1 MKNGN
6 HFTGNNN
13 GNAIANENCTVYIE
27 DKNSNAVPYEEL
39 CKAVRIKKTDQFF
52 KREWITIAAEV
63 LTIITG
69 MAAIFNFNFK
79 IEWKIVILI
88 FLFYLFLWARSQY
101 RMLDQ
106 IKSKKSF
113 NFDETAIIERQ
124 GYIYS
129 IYPKKCPK
137 CGEKAGG
144 MLKFV
149 RQTDD
154 KWILQCNVQ
163 PQHTFEYDHT
173 EVVFKVDDNS

>member
-6 HFTGNNN
+6 FFAGNNN
-13 GNAIANENCTVYIE
+13 GNSIANENCTVYIE
-27 DKNSNAVPYEEL
+27 DKSSNNDISYEKL

-52 KREWITIAAEV
+52 KREWITVTAEV

-69 MAAIFNFNFK
+69 VAGIINLNFK
-79 IEWKIVILI
+79 VEWKIVISVFLLFI
-88 FLFYLFLWARSQY
+88 FLLIRSQY
-101 RMLDQ
+101 KMLDQ

-113 NFDETAIIERQ
+113 NFNETALIERH
-124 GYIYS
+124 GYIYAV
-129 IYPKKCPK
+129 YPKKCPR

-144 MLKFV
+144 KLKFV

-163 PQHTFEYDHT
+163 PQHEFEYDHT
-173 EVVFKVDDNS
+173 EVAFENVEN